1 MAVSSLFAK
10 PPLVAFRP
18 SITQCSDC
26 GRDLNVQ
33 KTRTRSISTL
43 HVGRF
48 RAREVF
54 LRCKW
59 CGHTE
64 RSEELSALVPPGANF
79 GYDVMVYAGKALFLR
94 HRNEEEVVAELAQQN
109 VQISPREVS
118 LLGMRFVVHL
128 ALAHQ
133 RRAPQITK
141 DMQTRGGYICHLDAT
156 CEGGDPL
163 LMSSIDSLSEIVL
176 GNVKLPAEDEQHVV
190 PFLRR
195 IKQAYGI
202 PLALVHDMGKGILKA
217 VATVFA
223 EVPDFI
229 CHFHFLRDIGKDF
242 LGTEYD
248 TIRKRLSK
256 HGISAKLRY
265 RAKQLKAEL
274 DRHPELIEVLEGGIQ
289 NALLPAEARQFMPV
303 LNVYALIQWTLRGKS
318 EGHGYG
324 FPFDRPH
331 LAFAKRIHR
340 LHNEVEKFKTIQL
353 RGKRKDNKPYFKL
366 YLDLEKIIKDRTLW
380 KTVSEIEEKISV
392 FEKLRKAM
400 RIAPTSGRHGLNDE
414 GQKGNIRTIEKRL
427 KTFRAW
433 LTGRKDYPQN
443 RAARKMI
450 SQIDKYWEKLFADPI
465 TVETPTGPVLVQ
477 PQRTNNILEQFFRS
491 LKRANRRRTGNAS
504 SSRMLRTILA
514 ETPLVRNLKNP
525 LYTKI
530 LLSGKASLEEVFA
543 EVDIDTFRDAF
554 RGAQDVSEKIPSK
567 LKPLIAMPDF
577 PEKLLSMAEKAA
589 VRPKSNRILR
599 Q

>member
-10 PPLVAFRP
+10 PPVVVFRP

-26 GRDLNVQ
+26 GTRSTLNVQ

-48 RAREVF
+48 WAREVF
-54 LRCKW
+54 LNCRW
-59 CGHTE
+59 CGHTQ
-64 RSEELSALVPPGANF
+64 RSEELCALVPPGANF

-133 RRAPQITK
+133 RRAPDITE

-176 GNVKLPAEDEQHVV
+176 GNVKLPAEDEQHIV

-217 VATVFA
+217 VATVFP

-265 RAKQLKAEL
+265 RAKQLKADL
-274 DRHPELIEVLEGGIQ
+274 DRHPELIKVLESGIE

-324 FPFDRPH
+324 FPFDHPH

-340 LHNEVEKFKTIQL
+340 LHTEVEKLRTIQL
-353 RGKRKDNKPYFKL
+353 RGERKDNKPYFKV
-366 YLDLEKIIKDRTLW
+366 YLDLQKIMKDRTLW
-380 KTVSEIEEKISV
+380 KTVSVIEEKITV

-414 GQKGNIRTIEKRL
+414 GQKGNIHTIEKRV

-433 LTGRKDYPQN
+433 LTRRKDYPQN
-443 RAARKMI
+443 PAAQKMI
-450 SQIDKYWEKLFADPI
+450 AQIDKYWEKLFADPI
-465 TVETPTGPVLVQ
+465 TVETPAGPILIQ

-514 ETPLVRNLKNP
+514 ETPLVRNLENP
-525 LYTKI
+525 SYMRI

-554 RGAQDVSEKIPSK
+554 REAQDVPEKIPSK
-567 LKPLIAMPDF
+567 LKPLIAMLDF
-577 PEKLLSMAEKAA
+577 PEKLLSMVTNAA
-589 VRPKSNRILR
+589 T
-599 Q
+599 

>member
-1 MAVSSLFAK
+1 M
-10 PPLVAFRP
+10 
-18 SITQCSDC
+18 
-26 GRDLNVQ
+26 
-33 KTRTRSISTL
+33 
-43 HVGRF
+43 HVGQF
-48 RAREVF
+48 LAREVF
-54 LRCKW
+54 LVCKS

-64 RSEELSALVPPGANF
+64 RCEELSALVPPGANF

-94 HRNEEEVVAELAQQN
+94 NRNEEEVVVELARQN

-133 RRAPQITK
+133 RRAPDITE
-141 DMQTRGGYICHLDAT
+141 DMQTRGGYIFHLDAT

-176 GNVKLPAEDEQHVV
+176 GNVKLPAEDQKHIV

-195 IKQAYGI
+195 IKGAYGI

-217 VATVFA
+217 VATVFP

-248 TIRKRLSK
+248 TIRKRLGK

-265 RAKQLKAEL
+265 RAKRLKAEL
-274 DRHPELIEVLEGGIQ
+274 DRHPELIEVLQSGIE

-303 LNVYALIQWTLRGKS
+303 LNVYALIQWTLKGKS

-331 LAFAKRIHR
+331 LAFAKRIHH
-340 LHNEVEKFKTIQL
+340 LHGELEKLKTIKL
-353 RGKRKDNKPYFKL
+353 RGVRKDNRPYFKP
-366 YLDLEKIIKDRTLW
+366 YLDLENIIRDRTLW
-380 KTVSEIEEKISV
+380 KTVSEIEEKITV

-400 RIAPTSGRHGLNDE
+400 RIAAESSRQGLNDE
-414 GQKGNIRTIEKRL
+414 GQKENIRTIEKRV

-433 LTGRKDYPQN
+433 LNHHKDYSRNPS
-443 RAARKMI
+443 AEKMI
-450 SQIDKYWEKLFADPI
+450 AQIDKYWEKLFADPI
-465 TVETPTGPVLVQ
+465 AVETLTGPLLVQ

-491 LKRANRRRTGNAS
+491 LKRANRRRTGNTS

-514 ETPLVRNLKNP
+514 ETPLVRNLENP
-525 LYTKI
+525 SYMRI
-530 LLSGKASLEEVFA
+530 LLNGKASLEEVFA
-543 EVDIDTFRDAF
+543 EVDIDTFRNAF
-554 RGAQDVSEKIPSK
+554 REAQDVPEKIPSK

-577 PEKLLSMAEKAA
+577 PEKLLRMAEKAA
-589 VRPKSNRILR
+589 A
-599 Q
+599 

>member
-1 MAVSSLFAK
+1 MAVSSLFSK
-10 PPLVAFRP
+10 PPLVVFRP
-18 SITQCSDC
+18 LITQCSDC

-54 LRCKW
+54 LTCKS

-64 RSEELSALVPPGANF
+64 RSAELCALVPPGANF

-133 RRAPQITK
+133 RRAPDITE

-176 GNVKLPAEDEQHVV
+176 GNVKLPAEDEQHIV

-217 VATVFA
+217 VATVFPG
-223 EVPDFI
+223 VPDFI

-265 RAKQLKAEL
+265 RAKQLKADL
-274 DRHPELIEVLEGGIQ
+274 DRHPELIEVLQCGIE

-331 LAFAKRIHR
+331 LAFAKRIHH
-340 LHNEVEKFKTIQL
+340 LHSEVEKLKTIQL
-353 RGKRKDNKPYFKL
+353 RGERKDNKPYFKV

-380 KTVSEIEEKISV
+380 KTVSEIEEKITV

-400 RIAPTSGRHGLNDE
+400 RIAATSSRHGLNDE
-414 GQKGNIRTIEKRL
+414 GQKGNIRTIEKRV
-427 KTFRAW
+427 KKFRAW
-433 LTGRKDYPQN
+433 LTRRKDYPQN
-443 RAARKMI
+443 PAAEKMI
-450 SQIDKYWEKLFADPI
+450 AQIDKYWEKLFADPI
-465 TVETPTGPVLVQ
+465 AVETPAGPILIQ

-514 ETPLVRNLKNP
+514 ETPLVRNLENP
-525 LYTKI
+525 SYMRI

-554 RGAQDVSEKIPSK
+554 REAQDVPEKIPSK

-589 VRPKSNRILR
+589 A
-599 Q
+599 

>member
-1 MAVSSLFAK
+1 MAASRLFAK
-10 PPLVAFRP
+10 PPLVVFRP

-26 GRDLNVQ
+26 PTRSTLNVQ

-54 LRCKW
+54 LTCKS

-64 RSEELSALVPPGANF
+64 RSEELCALVPPGANF

-94 HRNEEEVVAELAQQN
+94 HRNEQEVVAELAQQN

-133 RRAPQITK
+133 RRASDITK
-141 DMQTRGGYICHLDAT
+141 DMQSRGGYICHLDAT

-176 GNVKLPAEDEQHVV
+176 GNVKLPAEDEQHIV

-195 IKQAYGI
+195 IKEAYGI

-217 VATVFA
+217 VATIFP

-242 LGTEYD
+242 LSTEYD
-248 TIRKRLSK
+248 TIRKRLSS
-256 HGISAKLRY
+256 HGISTKLRY

-274 DRHPELIEVLEGGIQ
+274 DRHPELIKLLESGIE

-324 FPFDRPH
+324 FPFDHPH
-331 LAFAKRIHR
+331 LAFAKRVHR
-340 LHNEVEKFKTIQL
+340 LHTEVEKLQTIQL
-353 RGKRKDNKPYFKL
+353 RGERKDNKPYFKV
-366 YLDLEKIIKDRTLW
+366 YLDLKKIIKDRTLW
-380 KTVSEIEEKISV
+380 ETVSVIEEKITV

-400 RIAPTSGRHGLNDE
+400 RIAPTSGRQGLNDE
-414 GQKGNIRTIEKRL
+414 GQKGNIRTIEKRV

-433 LTGRKDYPQN
+433 LTRRKDYPQN
-443 RAARKMI
+443 SAAQKMI
-450 SQIDKYWEKLFADPI
+450 AQIDKYWEKLFADPI
-465 TVETPTGPVLVQ
+465 TVETSAGPSLIQ

-504 SSRMLRTILA
+504 SRRMLRTILA
-514 ETPLVRNLKNP
+514 ETPLVRNLENP
-525 LYTKI
+525 SYMRI

-554 RGAQDVSEKIPSK
+554 REAQNAPEKIPSE
-567 LKPLIAMPDF
+567 LKPLIDMPDF
-577 PEKLLSMAEKAA
+577 PEKLLAMVEKAA
-589 VRPKSNRILR
+589 A
-599 Q
+599 

>member
-1 MAVSSLFAK
+1 MAVSSLFSK
-10 PPLVAFRP
+10 PPLVVFRP
-18 SITQCSDC
+18 LITQCSDC

-54 LRCKW
+54 LTCKS

-64 RSEELSALVPPGANF
+64 RSAELCALVPSGANF

-133 RRAPQITK
+133 RRAPDITE

-176 GNVKLPAEDEQHVV
+176 GNVKLPAEDEQHIV

-217 VATVFA
+217 VATVFP

-265 RAKQLKAEL
+265 RAKQLKADL
-274 DRHPELIEVLEGGIQ
+274 DRHPELIEVLQCGIE

-331 LAFAKRIHR
+331 LAFAKRIHH
-340 LHNEVEKFKTIQL
+340 LHSEVEKLKTIQL
-353 RGKRKDNKPYFKL
+353 RGKRKDNKPYFKV

-380 KTVSEIEEKISV
+380 KTVSEIEEKITV

-400 RIAPTSGRHGLNDE
+400 RIAATSSRHGLNDE
-414 GQKGNIRTIEKRL
+414 GQKGNIRTIEKRV
-427 KTFRAW
+427 KTFRDW
-433 LTGRKDYPQN
+433 LTRHKYYPQN
-443 RAARKMI
+443 PAAQEMI
-450 SQIDKYWEKLFADPI
+450 AQIDKYWEKLFADPI
-465 TVETPTGPVLVQ
+465 AVETPTGPILIQ

-491 LKRANRRRTGNAS
+491 LKRASRRRTGNAS

-514 ETPLVRNLKNP
+514 ETPLVRNLENP
-525 LYTKI
+525 SYMRI

-554 RGAQDVSEKIPSK
+554 REAQDVPEKIPSK

-589 VRPKSNRILR
+589 A
-599 Q
+599 